1 MTQLGERML
10 AGAVMCL
17 ALEVWMT
24 DTVDAGIQLYT
35 AASIVGLLLAALGR
49 WRKSREDSGSPTAL

>member
-1 MTQLGERML
+1 MSQLGERL
-10 AGAVMCL
+10 VTGAVMCL
-17 ALEVWMT
+17 AIEIWMT

-35 AASIVGLLLAALGR
+35 AVSIVGLLLAGLGR

>member
-1 MTQLGERML
+1 MKQLGEKML
-10 AGAVMCL
+10 AGAVLCL
-17 ALEVWMT
+17 AFEVWMT

-49 WRKSREDSGSPTAL
+49 WRKSRENSGSPTLP

>member
-24 DTVDAGIQLYT
+24 DTVSDASML
-35 AASIVGLLLAALGR
+35 
-49 WRKSREDSGSPTAL
+49 

>member
-10 AGAVMCL
+10 AGAVLCL

-24 DTVDAGIQLYT
+24 DTVDAAIQLYT
-35 AASIVGLLLAALGR
+35 VASIVGLLLAAR
-49 WRKSREDSGSPTAL
+49 SA